1 MRRYLVV
8 GMMAAGL
15 FLSGVVVAVVLLE
28 FHQFDEIGRTVAIA
42 GLVVVS
48 VTMMLAFVTMGRRL
62 GEGASRARSV
72 ENEAMPGVGSQRRIE
87 RTERSGVAEADLDS
101 ERPLPAKSA
110 TEVSAAS
117 RGGSYNSKE
126 EAGEALTASAPGP
139 CSVEHPKDGQ
149 NKPPEALGDSVADP
163 PELEPDGE
171 EPSRGGAPEEIGPE
185 AKAAPQT
192 SDLGS
197 RRDSVIGAWQQYLRG
212 GDGHFNTDGLREQL
226 KASGLELSVR
236 TGESVGAA
244 DNVLLVEDP
253 GHSARR
259 FLVVPNFTKSPR
271 AAPDWFDDVG
281 DGVLTRRTRTIH
293 RLAEGQWTESG
304 FDVVEK
310 GSIA

>member
-1 MRRYLVV
+1 
-8 GMMAAGL
+8 MAAGL

-28 FHQFDEIGRTVAIA
+28 FHQFDENGRTVAIA

-48 VTMMLAFVTMGRRL
+48 VTMVLAFVTMGRHL
-62 GEGASRARSV
+62 GEGASKARSV
-72 ENEAMPGVGSQRRIE
+72 ENEAMPGVGSQRRIV

-101 ERPLPAKSA
+101 ERTLPAKSA

-126 EAGEALTASAPGP
+126 EAGEALTASAPSP
-139 CSVEHPKDGQ
+139 WSAELPKDGQ
-149 NKPPEALGDSVADP
+149 NIPPEALGDSVAADP
-163 PELEPDGE
+163 SELELDGE
-171 EPSRGGAPEEIGPE
+171 EPSRGDTPEETGPE
-185 AKAAPQT
+185 AKVAPQT
-192 SDLGS
+192 SDLVS

-212 GDGHFNTDGLREQL
+212 GDGHFNADGLREQL

-236 TGESVGAA
+236 TGESVGVA